1 VKSFGLSY
9 RERIKSRSEFEKLF
23 ASGKVIF
30 SRDKKIKAL
39 YLVQETAEQGIV
51 KIAAVVSS
59 KSGNAFWRNRLKR
72 LIKTSYRLNKESI
85 LSSCLLKKLILKI
98 IFSPNRFNEKNNE
111 FVMLEDIMPGIKD
124 ILYKIER
131 SL

>member
-1 VKSFGLSY
+1 MKSFGLSY
-9 RERIKSRSEFEKLF
+9 RERLKSRSEFEKIF

-30 SRDKKIKAL
+30 SHDKKIKAL
-39 YLVQETAEQGIV
+39 YLVEDTTQRGIV
-51 KIAAVVSS
+51 KIAAVVSR

-85 LSSCLLKKLILKI
+85 LSSGLLKKLILKI
-98 IFSPNRFNEKNNE
+98 IFSPNRFNEKNNGL
-111 FVMLEDIMPGIKD
+111 VMLKDIVPGIKD